1 MEDKNEKMKEEK
13 KEPKSRFR
21 RGSIYE
27 RWADDEDDFIKCLL
41 TAYVM
46 YFIFFVSNCQAF
58 Y

>member
-27 RWADDEDDFIKCLL
+27 RWVDDEDDFIKC
-41 TAYVM
+41 
-46 YFIFFVSNCQAF
+46 FIQNSDDNKENKST
-58 Y
+58 